1 MSEKLPQKNHSLV
14 YQAEDG
20 TLKIDVRLED
30 ESVWLTQPLMAELFQ
45 TSQQNISH
53 HIRMIYAEGELLPE
67 ATHKKYLSVRQEGAR
82 RAGKEGQAEV
92 MISCC
97 NLYKSY
103 FFPVAASGKNF
114 EELGG

>member
-1 MSEKLPQKNHSLV
+1 MNENLPQKSHFLV

-53 HIRMIYAEGELLPE
+53 HIRMIYSEGELLPE
-67 ATHKKYLSVRQEGAR
+67 ATHKNYLSVRQEGAR

-92 MISCC
+92 MISSF
-97 NLYKSY
+97 NLHRSY
-103 FFPVAASGKNF
+103 FFPVARIKRNF
-114 EELGG
+114 EEMGV